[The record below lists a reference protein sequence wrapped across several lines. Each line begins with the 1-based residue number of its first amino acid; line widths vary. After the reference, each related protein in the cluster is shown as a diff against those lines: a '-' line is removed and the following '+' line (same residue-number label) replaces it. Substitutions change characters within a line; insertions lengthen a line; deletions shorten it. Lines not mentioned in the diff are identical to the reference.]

1 MPLRGVDEDGVSIE
15 ADGCTDEE
23 WSLLRER
30 GRKERGLKMPCCP
43 ARAVLKTSKLG
54 TRFFAHK
61 ARGACI
67 WKAETEVHLY
77 LKKLAWRQHAKRDGR
92 LQTEVGGLTPDGEK
106 WTADV
111 FAWKDKEKVA
121 VEVQWSGQS
130 VEQTWRRQRRYYKSG
145 IKGIPAY
152 PRHSACGDV
161 CSQYVPNEG
170 VTAMGFKV
178 ASRVRGLSDEAF
190 REAFGTEEQCRTALV
205 RLRWPDGFVCPCC
218 GHREHCVLA
227 GRGLYQC
234 NRCKKQTSPTAGTIF
249 HATKLP
255 LTLWFAAIHLIVTA
269 KNGISSVELGRR
281 LGVKQPTAWTVKHK
295 IMAVMAR
302 REGGTR
308 LTGRVEMDDAY
319 LGGVR
324 SGGKRGR
331 GAAGKTPF
339 VAAVS
344 TSPEGRPG
352 KLKLAP
358 VKGFRKREIARGA
371 KHWLAPGAAVVT
383 DGLGCWGALD
393 EAACSH
399 RAIRT
404 GSGRQAARMA
414 SFKWVNTTL
423 GNIKSA
429 ITGTYRKLG
438 PDHAGRY
445 LASFAWRYNR
455 RYQLETMIPR
465 FVHSAARTEPMPYR
479 LLIAG

>member
-1 MPLRGVDEDGVSIE
+1 
-15 ADGCTDEE
+15 
-23 WSLLRER
+23 
-30 GRKERGLKMPCCP
+30 
-43 ARAVLKTSKLG
+43 
-54 TRFFAHK
+54 
-61 ARGACI
+61 
-67 WKAETEVHLY
+67 
-77 LKKLAWRQHAKRDGR
+77 
-92 LQTEVGGLTPDGEK
+92 
-106 WTADV
+106 
-111 FAWKDKEKVA
+111 
-121 VEVQWSGQS
+121 
-130 VEQTWRRQRRYYKSG
+130 
-145 IKGIPAY
+145 
-152 PRHSACGDV
+152 
-161 CSQYVPNEG
+161 
-170 VTAMGFKV
+170 MGFKV

-190 REAFGTEEQCRTALV
+190 GEAFGTEEQCRAALV
-205 RLRWPDGFVCPCC
+205 RLRWPVGFVCPCC
-218 GHREHCVLA
+218 GHREHWVLA

-255 LTLWFAAIHLIVTA
+255 LTLWFAAIDLIVTA

-281 LGVKQPTAWTVKHK
+281 LGVKQPPAWAVKHK

-302 REGGTR
+302 REGETA

-344 TSPEGRPG
+344 TSPEGRPR

-383 DGLGCWGALD
+383 DGLGCWSALE

-399 RAIRT
+399 QAIRT

-414 SFKWVNTTL
+414 SFKSVNTTL

-445 LASFAWRYNR
+445 LASFAWRYNP
-455 RYQLETMIPR
+455 RYQLQTMIPR
-465 FVHSAARTEPMPYR
+465 FVHSAARTQPMPYCQLR
-479 LLIAG
+479 LKISHFCRSKISHFERAVVPPDAVFGVSDLVEL

>member
-1 MPLRGVDEDGVSIE
+1 MAAQVPPLPLGISPRLTRGSHPDRRAIGACDRGSGAAMIPVPSGVRVWL
-15 ADGCTDEE
+15 ATGATDMRRGMNT
-23 WSLLRER
+23 LALQVQQDLGRDPHAGDLYVFR
-30 GRKERGLKMPCCP
+30 GRRGDL
-43 ARAVLKTSKLG
+43 
-54 TRFFAHK
+54 
-61 ARGACI
+61 
-67 WKAETEVHLY
+67 
-77 LKKLAWRQHAKRDGR
+77 
-92 LQTEVGGLTPDGEK
+92 
-106 WTADV
+106 
-111 FAWKDKEKVA
+111 
-121 VEVQWSGQS
+121 
-130 VEQTWRRQRRYYKSG
+130 
-145 IKGIPAY
+145 IKILPAY
-152 PRHSACGDV
+152 PCHSVCGDV
-161 CSQYVPNEG
+161 CSQYVLHEG
-170 VTAMGFKV
+170 VTVMGFKV

-190 REAFGTEEQCRTALV
+190 REAFGTEEQCLTALV

-281 LGVKQPTAWTVKHK
+281 LGVKQPTAWAVKHK

-302 REGGTR
+302 REGETA

-344 TSPEGRPG
+344 TSPEGRPR

-383 DGLGCWGALD
+383 DGLGCWSALD

-455 RYQLETMIPR
+455 RYQLQTMIPR